1 MIYTPKLHPRFL
13 KRKAHLSS
21 LTKNQ
26 PLDQVDVPTPELGGE
41 SITEGTIAEWNAKV
55 GRMEMVEG
63 WGPGPKLIYTYI

>member
-13 KRKAHLSS
+13 KRKAHDSR
-21 LTKNQ
+21 
-26 PLDQVDVPTPELGGE
+26 QVDVPTPELGGE